1 MRRREE
7 KISFLDPGNSAD
19 RRSRRRIPVLLQGP
33 EAAVK
38 YRTVKA
44 ERGGLSAFVTAN
56 GTINPVIT
64 VLVGSQV
71 SGTIQKLYAD
81 YNSRVKKD
89 QLIAQIDPA
98 IFQAQVSQAKAK
110 LENAKAAFLNAQA
123 DIATAGPTSNP
134 IKPM

>member
-7 KISFLDPGNSAD
+7 KISFLGPWNSAVAGGAGGYVYFYRAPD
-19 RRSRRRIPVLLQGP
+19 
-33 EAAVK
+33 AAVK

-44 ERGGLSAFVTAN
+44 ERGGLSAYVTAN

-64 VLVGSQV
+64 VQVGSQV

-81 YNSRVKKD
+81 YNSRVRKD

-98 IFQAQVSQAKAK
+98 IFQAQVSQAKRNWRTP
-110 LENAKAAFLNAQA
+110 E
-123 DIATAGPTSNP
+123 PPS
-134 IKPM
+134 